1 MNALLCRR
9 QPSLPALRI
18 WDVQPLHY
26 CTSPKPTAREGPPMG
41 DRRRDSTAHVQ
52 RAAKLIDEGSFE
64 EAVNIL
70 SRAVFADPSNADLFR
85 VPRGR
90 TLTG

>member
-1 MNALLCRR
+1 
-9 QPSLPALRI
+9 
-18 WDVQPLHY
+18 
-26 CTSPKPTAREGPPMG
+26 MG

-90 TLTG
+90 TFKG